1 MHVAEVLGP
10 YRLKV
15 TVPVGVPVDT
25 TSVFT
30 AALSIVLAA
39 TVAVS
44 HTDVP
49 GGPPELGTV
58 VVVVGVGT
66 THFAMMIGSAPHAD
80 FVGESPGK
88 PSRYTTTHCHVVG
101 VVVIGMP
108 TVVD

>member
-1 MHVAEVLGP
+1 LHVAEVLGP

-58 VVVVGVGT
+58 MVVVGVGQT
-66 THFAMMIGSAPHAD
+66 AGPVRVRTPEAPLS
-80 FVGESPGK
+80 VLSLG
-88 PSRYTTTHCHVVG
+88 
-101 VVVIGMP
+101 
-108 TVVD
+108 